1 MHFRTAEGER
11 QSSAEGDP
19 GCGAGQAGAGA
30 GGEEARGGDQE
41 GRQDGQQAGRHRPRQ
56 AAHQRQETENKDIQ
70 YDQQGKEKL
79 VSMWNVQFSC
89 LILSV
94 YCTRRVSISTLCCGC
109 PNSKFI

>member
-70 YDQQGKEKL
+70 YDQQGKEYNML
-79 VSMWNVQFSC
+79 YTSRLHLQ
-89 LILSV
+89 LHALLRLS
-94 YCTRRVSISTLCCGC
+94 
-109 PNSKFI
+109 

>member
-1 MHFRTAEGER
+1 MIFRAAEGER

-19 GCGAGQAGAGA
+19 GCGAGQAGAGE

-89 LILSV
+89 LIHL
-94 YCTRRVSISTLCCGC
+94 YQPL
-109 PNSKFI
+109 